1 MNRIQSTL
9 VAILALLAPS
19 ALTPR
24 ASALDDASRQTA
36 QRLIDRSIAFLRA
49 QQDPATGGW
58 AVNPQGPNYPA
69 ITGLVVTGM
78 LMDPR
83 IDCADE
89 SVAKGVGFM
98 LSFQQPDG
106 GIYDRVLPSYNTAL
120 CVSALARCESDPAQ
134 AAVRGAVPF
143 LRSLQWSEDSLDLPE
158 ETQKVGPDH
167 PFYGGVG
174 YGRHGRPDNSN
185 LNVFVQALH
194 DAGVPASDPALQ
206 RALVFLRRTQMDD
219 RVNEMPYAQGSRQG
233 GFVYA
238 TSENKETLGS
248 GQSMAGTMDE
258 SLPDGT
264 TASRLRCYGSMT
276 YAGFKAMI
284 YADLKR
290 DDPRVRAA
298 YDWLSRNYTVKENP
312 GVGTDGL
319 YYYYLTMARAL
330 AAWGEEQIPAPPD
343 ADAAPDAPTDAPSR
357 DWRADL
363 IAQLATLQTE
373 DGSFRPVDDRW
384 MEDNPVLITAYALI
398 ALQEMTR

>member
-1 MNRIQSTL
+1 M
-9 VAILALLAPS
+9 LALPRIYINGGSRGFLVQIAPEVIVKLLKPELA
-19 ALTPR
+19 R
-24 ASALDDASRQTA
+24 
-36 QRLIDRSIAFLRA
+36 DREFVERFLREA
-49 QQDPATGGW
+49 RSGSRISH
-58 AVNPQGPNYPA
+58 PNV
-69 ITGLVVTGM
+69 I
-78 LMDPR
+78 
-83 IDCADE
+83 
-89 SVAKGVGFM
+89 
-98 LSFQQPDG
+98 
-106 GIYDRVLPSYNTAL
+106 GIYDAGHEGEQLYMACQL
-120 CVSALARCESDPAQ
+120 
-134 AAVRGAVPF
+134 VRGG
-143 LRSLQWSEDSLDLPE
+143 DLA
-158 ETQKVGPDH
+158 QLL
-167 PFYGGVG
+167 
-174 YGRHGRPDNSN
+174 HGRPDGVLTEHKALSI
-185 LNVFVQALH
+185 LIDCCKGLQALH